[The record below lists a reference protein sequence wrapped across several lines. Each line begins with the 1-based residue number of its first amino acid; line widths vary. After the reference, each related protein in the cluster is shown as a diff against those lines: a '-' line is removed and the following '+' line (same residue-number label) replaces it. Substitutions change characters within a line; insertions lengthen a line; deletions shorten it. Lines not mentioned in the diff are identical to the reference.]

1 MQNTPPP
8 TFYPVA
14 TDTQIHSHVSLTVKV
29 HKLECKNAS
38 QLRSNPD
45 KSNAVVRKPIAKSIN
60 WYEGAILNEKNYL
73 PGSKNEPFQR
83 TKHSHCPVMQCKK
96 KRSGGEIFQVQCG
109 SRAWLHR
116 YWDTKSALSAL
127 QCKVNGA
134 GGRFSTADV
143 GPGPGSSYADAGIRS
158 RPSLVPPG
166 DS

>member
-73 PGSKNEPFQR
+73 PGSKNESFLR
-83 TKHSHCPVMQCKK
+83 TKHSHCP
-96 KRSGGEIFQVQCG
+96 
-109 SRAWLHR
+109 
-116 YWDTKSALSAL
+116 AL

-134 GGRFSTADV
+134 GGRVSKSNV
-143 GPGPGSSYADAGIRS
+143 GSREWLRGYEVRRKNSLLRAVKCDSVSVYQRIRGG
-158 RPSLVPPG
+158 R
-166 DS
+166 